1 MRDSIIV
8 SRARARLIDSVLVP
22 DTDLRSLAQRRAAG
36 VRGYLSGSLMIDPAR
51 IFLLEV
57 DAGAK
62 AVDGLIRAVMTLNA
76 Q

>member
-1 MRDSIIV
+1 MIV
-8 SRARARLIDSVLVP
+8 FRARERLVDSVQVQ
-22 DTDLRSLAQRRAAG
+22 DSDMRSLAQRRAAG
-36 VRGYLSGSLMIDPAR
+36 IRGWFSGSGNIDPAR

-62 AVDGLIRAVMTLNA
+62 AVEGMIRATMTLNA